1 MGGMAGCVRAAGEE
15 ERHEHAPMS
24 TQPLGDDEHV
34 VLLLLLLLLSRAQ
47 AVNASA
53 ADKVAGAV
61 PSKQGPCHLTP

>member
-1 MGGMAGCVRAAGEE
+1 
-15 ERHEHAPMS
+15 MS

-34 VLLLLLLLLSRAQ
+34 VLLLLLLLSRAQ